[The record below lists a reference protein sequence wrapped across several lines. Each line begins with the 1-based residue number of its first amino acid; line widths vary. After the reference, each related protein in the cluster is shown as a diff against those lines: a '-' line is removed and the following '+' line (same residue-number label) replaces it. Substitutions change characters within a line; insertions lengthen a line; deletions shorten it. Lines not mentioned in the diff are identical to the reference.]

1 MSVPRTPLAA
11 ALEHGPLV
19 LDGGL
24 SNQLEAQGC
33 DLSDELWSARLLA
46 DDPGQIEAVHTAY
59 ARAGARVLITSSYQ
73 ATYEG
78 FAHRGLG
85 HEEATALLRRSVEL
99 ARMAAG
105 RMAAGRMAAG
115 RMAAGRPAVEGVE
128 AGRVGVEGAEAGRAE
143 ARGSAVERMAAG
155 RAAVERAEAG
165 QTDPGDGGDVGHVG
179 GGAAGAVWVAAS
191 VGPYGAMLADGSEY
205 RGRYGLSVAELTRF
219 HRPRIEALAAA
230 GPDALALETVPDA
243 EEAAAMLSAVE
254 GCGVPVWLSYSIAG
268 ETTRAGQPLRDA
280 FALAAGVDQVI
291 AVGVNCCEP
300 GDADRAV
307 EIAAGITGKPVVV
320 YPNSGEEWDAATR
333 SWRGRSTFDPGRVRA
348 WRDAGARLIGG
359 CCRVGPER
367 IAELAAVV
375 RSH

>member
-1 MSVPRTPLAA
+1 MSVIPTSLAA
-11 ALEHGPLV
+11 ALERGPLV

-46 DDPGQIEAVHTAY
+46 DDPGQLEAAHTAY
-59 ARAGARVLITSSYQ
+59 ARAGARVLITGSYQ

-78 FAHRGLG
+78 FAHRGVG

-99 ARMAAG
+99 ARAGAERAAAERTAAG
-105 RMAAGRMAAG
+105 ERGAGER
-115 RMAAGRPAVEGVE
+115 
-128 AGRVGVEGAEAGRAE
+128 GAE
-143 ARGSAVERMAAG
+143 
-155 RAAVERAEAG
+155 
-165 QTDPGDGGDVGHVG
+165 P
-179 GGAAGAVWVAAS
+179 VWVAAS

-205 RGRYGLSVAELTRF
+205 RGRYGLSVAELARF

-243 EEAAAMLSAVE
+243 DEAAALLSAVE

-268 ETTRAGQPLRDA
+268 ETTRAGQPLREA

-307 EIAAGITGKPVVV
+307 EMAADITGKPVVV
-320 YPNSGEEWDAATR
+320 YPNSGEEWDATAR
-333 SWRGRSTFDPGRVRA
+333 SWRGRATFDPGRVKA

-375 RSH
+375 RNH